1 MWFPNF
7 FYFYH
12 KFFNFFLYIYNAI
25 LKRLEPRF
33 KGPKTGLDI
42 DHFRG
47 YIGKLAGNYINFRF
61 ELIETAFERIEA
73 AFELVEA
80 RVVFVTFVQ

>member
-1 MWFPNF
+1 MSHFCF
-7 FYFYH
+7 EIDQAMF
-12 KFFNFFLYIYNAI
+12 
-25 LKRLEPRF
+25 KRLEPSF

-61 ELIETAFERIEA
+61 EVIETAFERIEA